1 MASAAPH
8 AETPSAS
15 ARAPRPSFWAP
26 FRSTDD
32 RHSHTFSLSGKP
44 TVKRIVQQSSND
56 GDKRPRCFTCS
67 PARTFSELPG
77 HAFVTCK
84 TIVQSLLFRTRVVD
98 RFLYITKVR
107 RITTTFR
114 SSVTRQDACPW
125 SSTWPGVGRPLP
137 REVPH
142 TAQSRRPP
150 DRRDRHEVNTCLFQH
165 ARSDLQ

>member
-8 AETPSAS
+8 AEMPSAS

-84 TIVQSLLFRTRVVD
+84 TIVQSLLFCTRVVD

-114 SSVTRQDACPW
+114 SSVTRQVRVR
-125 SSTWPGVGRPLP
+125 GVLRGR
-137 REVPH
+137 VS
-142 TAQSRRPP
+142 A
-150 DRRDRHEVNTCLFQH
+150 
-165 ARSDLQ
+165 ARSHVKCHTRHSHGDLRIAKTGTR